1 MSAAAQRTLGRRTHF
16 RQPIIDGCGCRAR
29 RRYTFFIQH
38 DSTEQ
43 ARGSPAREATMKV
56 ILAGGT
62 GQVGTLLGRALT
74 AGGHEVVAFSRHPR
88 PAPWRVVAWDAE
100 TLGPWAA
107 ELDGADVVIGLAGRN
122 VNCRYTPQHR
132 RRSLGARVHST
143 RVLGSAIARAA
154 RPPRAWLQASTATIY
169 AHRFDAPNDEA
180 TGLLGGDEPNAP
192 DTWRFSIQVAKAW
205 EAAAREASL
214 PRTRLVLM
222 RSALTLGPDPG
233 GIFSVLLSLVR
244 LGAGGAVA
252 GGRQY
257 VSWIHEQDFVRSV
270 LWVVWPP
277 EMDGPVNLASPNPLP
292 QAEFMRVLRQAW
304 GMPIG
309 LPATAW
315 MAAIGALVLGTET
328 ELILK
333 SRRVV
338 PGRMLAA
345 GFAFQFPSWPEAA
358 RDLCARWRRQ
368 A

>member
-1 MSAAAQRTLGRRTHF
+1 
-16 RQPIIDGCGCRAR
+16 
-29 RRYTFFIQH
+29 
-38 DSTEQ
+38 
-43 ARGSPAREATMKV
+43 MKI

-62 GQVGTLLGRALT
+62 GQVGMLLGRALT
-74 AGGHEVVAFSRHPR
+74 AGGHDVVAFSRQPR
-88 PAPWRVVAWDAE
+88 PAPWRVVSWDAE

-122 VNCRYTPQHR
+122 VNCRYTPENR
-132 RRSLGARVHST
+132 RLILDSRVNST
-143 RVLGSAIARAA
+143 RVLGRAIAQCAQ
-154 RPPRAWLQASTATIY
+154 PPRAWLQASTATIY

-180 TGLLGGDEPNAP
+180 AGLIGGDEPNAP
-192 DTWRFSIQVAKAW
+192 DTWRFSIAVARAW
-205 EAAAREASL
+205 EQAARDAAL

-222 RSALTLGPDPG
+222 RSALTLSPDRG
-233 GIFSVLLSLVR
+233 GIFSVLLNLIR

-257 VSWIHEQDFVRSV
+257 VSWIHDHDFVRAV
-270 LWVVWPP
+270 LWLIDHP
-277 EMDGPVNLASPNPLP
+277 EIDGPVNVASPNPLP

-315 MAAIGALVLGTET
+315 MAAIGALVLQTET

-345 GFAFQFPSWPEAA
+345 GFKFEFPAWPEAA
-358 RDLCARWRRQ
+358 RDLCARWRQ
-368 A
+368 GGT

>member
-1 MSAAAQRTLGRRTHF
+1 
-16 RQPIIDGCGCRAR
+16 
-29 RRYTFFIQH
+29 
-38 DSTEQ
+38 
-43 ARGSPAREATMKV
+43 MKI

-74 AGGHEVVAFSRHPR
+74 AGGHDVVAFSRQPGPAPR
-88 PAPWRVVAWDAE
+88 QTLPWRVVAWDAA

-107 ELDGADVVIGLAGRN
+107 ELDGADMVIGLAGRN
-122 VNCRYTPQHR
+122 VNCRYTPENR
-132 RRSLGARVHST
+132 RLILDSRVNAT
-143 RVLGSAIARAA
+143 RVLGRAIAQSAQ
-154 RPPRAWLQASTATIY
+154 PPRAWLQASTATLY

-192 DTWRFSIQVAKAW
+192 DTWRFSIAVAKAW
-205 EAAAREASL
+205 EQAARDVAL

-222 RSALTLGPDPG
+222 RSALTLSPDRG
-233 GIFSVLLSLVR
+233 GIFSVLLNLVR
-244 LGAGGAVA
+244 LGAGGPVA

-257 VSWIHEQDFVRSV
+257 VSWIHDQDFVRAV
-270 LWVVWPP
+270 LWLIDHP
-277 EMDGPVNLASPNPLP
+277 ELDGPVNLASPNPLP

-315 MAAIGALVLGTET
+315 MAAIGALVLQTET

-333 SRRVV
+333 SRRVT

-345 GFAFQFPSWPEAA
+345 GFKFQFPDWPDAA
-358 RDLCARWRRQ
+358 RDLCARWRQSGTEWRS
-368 A
+368 